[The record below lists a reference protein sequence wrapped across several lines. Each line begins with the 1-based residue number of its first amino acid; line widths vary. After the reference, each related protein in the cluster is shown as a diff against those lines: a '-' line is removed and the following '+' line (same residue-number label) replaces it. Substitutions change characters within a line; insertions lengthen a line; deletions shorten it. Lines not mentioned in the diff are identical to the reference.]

1 MLDAPRQAV
10 SHSHRIACCWASRLP
25 VVHADRQGSA
35 GVHPLAW
42 LHAWDI
48 RSRAEHSALAQGY
61 SPVNRRRLVRKAVE
75 HERSSRWRRKPIL
88 KSDWQATESFS
99 SRSPGMAVARGACV
113 TLPCA
118 SHICVLRIDG
128 TCKTPIHIGLPY
140 NSQVEPALRQR
151 LVWARLSAGLP
162 RKTVPGRCLFPRHTG
177 SLRQVRSMRGDA
189 APHSFENTLIF
200 FAPALH
206 VSTGFASTQSE
217 YYGEQVPGWPPT
229 RTVFLSD
236 TTRYLNVTR
245 REKFDQSQPG
255 RQQRAGLCFGVFDE

>member
-1 MLDAPRQAV
+1 MMAPSRLVRTLPLEMIGRLCLRHPLPAVVFSRVHPGTQVIEVANTRDALGFQMPMFLATIHARQIGPRLFVLMVKFHIPAPVDVIADRWGRVIQNSEPVFDTMSLGAGKALGRTVIDYRAAQPLLDAPRQAV

-48 RSRAEHSALAQGY
+48 RFRAEHSALAQGY

-75 HERSSRWRRKPIL
+75 HERSSRRRTKPIL

-128 TCKTPIHIGLPY
+128 T
-140 NSQVEPALRQR
+140 
-151 LVWARLSAGLP
+151 
-162 RKTVPGRCLFPRHTG
+162 
-177 SLRQVRSMRGDA
+177 
-189 APHSFENTLIF
+189 
-200 FAPALH
+200 
-206 VSTGFASTQSE
+206 
-217 YYGEQVPGWPPT
+217 
-229 RTVFLSD
+229 
-236 TTRYLNVTR
+236 
-245 REKFDQSQPG
+245 
-255 RQQRAGLCFGVFDE
+255 